1 MMKLPRWNIYF
12 FLALLLGVGF
22 VVFRL
27 FEPFLT
33 SMLVAAVLAIFFGGM
48 HRFLERQ
55 LDGRRVLAAAITLL
69 IIALIIVIP
78 LAIISLIAI
87 SEISRLLVNFDV
99 HSISWNSL
107 GGLAQTIDGTSW
119 WQHWGGGRRVE
130 EVIGLQTVLG
140 SFQNV
145 SGWALS
151 FLTTMYQDVAGFVFF
166 LFSMFFALF
175 YFLID
180 GARAMRFLLRVSPL
194 RDEHEQ
200 ILIRDF
206 VSMSRATIKGTIII
220 AFIQG
225 ILGSIAFAIA
235 GIASPAVWGLAMAFF
250 SLIPFLGS
258 GIVWLPAAIIMLA
271 TGNVWQG
278 VFLLVFGFGVVSSI
292 DNFLRPRFVGKD
304 TQIHPLLV
312 LFATLGGLS
321 MFGIIGFLVGP
332 IIVALFVSLV
342 HIYDIEFK
350 SELSRFN
357 Q

>member
-1 MMKLPRWNIYF
+1 MMKLPQWNVYF
-12 FLALLLGVGF
+12 FLALLLGVGY
-22 VVFRL
+22 VVFLL

-33 SMLVAAVLAIFFGGM
+33 SMLVAAVLAILFGGM
-48 HRFLERQ
+48 YRWLERR
-55 LDGRRVLAAAITLL
+55 LGGRSILAASLTLFL
-69 IIALIIVIP
+69 IALLIVIP
-78 LAIISLIAI
+78 LAIISLVAI
-87 SEISRLLVNFDV
+87 TEISRLLMTFDV
-99 HSISWNSL
+99 NSLSWRSL
-107 GGLAQTIDGTSW
+107 GGLAQSIDGTNW
-119 WQHWGGGRRVE
+119 WGHLSGGRRVE
-130 EVIGLQTVLG
+130 DVFGLQTILG

-145 SGWALS
+145 SGWAIA
-151 FLTTMYQDVAGFVFF
+151 FLGAMYQNVAGFVFF
-166 LFSMFFALF
+166 LFVMFFTLF

-180 GARAMRFLLRVSPL
+180 GERAIRFLMRISPL
-194 RDEHEQ
+194 RDEHER
-200 ILIRDF
+200 ILIHDF

-225 ILGSIAFAIA
+225 VLGSIAFAIA
-235 GIASPAVWGLAMAFF
+235 GIASPTIWGLAMAFF

-258 GIVWLPAAIIMLA
+258 GIVWLPAAIIMLV
-271 TGNVWQG
+271 TGNIWQG
-278 VFLLVFGFGVVSSI
+278 AFLLIFGFGIVSSI

-312 LFATLGGLS
+312 LFATLGGISL
-321 MFGIIGFLVGP
+321 FGIIGFLVGP